1 MNGLLQDLRFGF
13 RMLVRSPGF
22 TLISVLTLAL
32 GIGANSALFSVVHAV
47 LLRSL
52 PIPEVNRYVAL
63 YEANLVRG
71 FTRGTVA
78 PGNYLAWKARQT
90 VFEDIAAYI
99 ERNVTLTGF
108 ETPELLEGARVS
120 ANAFQIL
127 RATPVVGR
135 TFLVEEDRPESKH
148 VAILSHALWRRRFN
162 ARADILGQTLVLDNS
177 PYTIVGVMPAEFHF
191 PKRTTEFWMP
201 AAMDPERGMD
211 GMSGRIL
218 QTIARLKP
226 GTTLDQA
233 RAEMD
238 VIAKQLAQANPAFN
252 ANVSV
257 NIVPVREIMVG
268 GLRPILL
275 ALLGAVGFVLF
286 IGCANVANLLLAR
299 ASGRARELAIRAAL
313 GARRSRI
320 IRLLLVESLLLALFG
335 GSLGL
340 LLAVWSVDGL
350 VALSPQGVLA
360 DWRIKV
366 DTTAVGF
373 TIALALATSLL
384 FGLVPAWQGSGP
396 DLNQALKEGS
406 RGSSG
411 AARVR
416 VRSALVVAEVALS
429 LVLLIGA
436 GLMIRSFLNLTA
448 QNTGFD
454 PGNLLTFRVRLPEAG
469 YSQGHQVSGFY
480 DQIIQRLADL
490 PRVEAVGATHAIP
503 LGGFGGMRPFMIEG
517 HPRPEPGKGP
527 VVQYRIV
534 SPGYFQTMRIPV
546 LKGREF
552 TQQDSGGAPGAIII
566 NNSLANKYFPG
577 EDPVG
582 KRITIGGYDDA
593 WGEIVGVAG
602 DVRQWSMGAEPEPE
616 MYWVYSQNW
625 IARSP
630 TLSALRRS
638 LTLVVRTRA
647 NPESLIRDVRREVMT
662 MDKTLPV
669 THVRTMEERVGES
682 TSGQRFNALLITLFA
697 ALALVLASIGI
708 YGVVSHT
715 AAQRTREIGIRM
727 ALGARGSDV
736 LSLVLTR
743 GMGLV
748 LIGVAIGLAVSLA
761 LTRFLE
767 RLLFGVEPT
776 DPGTFVLV
784 SLVLTAVALVA
795 CYVPA
800 RRAARL
806 DPLTALR
813 QE

>member
-1 MNGLLQDLRFGF
+1 
-13 RMLVRSPGF
+13 ML
-22 TLISVLTLAL
+22 
-32 GIGANSALFSVVHAV
+32 
-47 LLRSL
+47 
-52 PIPEVNRYVAL
+52 
-63 YEANLVRG
+63 
-71 FTRGTVA
+71 
-78 PGNYLAWKARQT
+78 GN
-90 VFEDIAAYI
+90 
-99 ERNVTLTGF
+99 
-108 ETPELLEGARVS
+108 
-120 ANAFQIL
+120 
-127 RATPVVGR
+127 
-135 TFLVEEDRPESKH
+135 
-148 VAILSHALWRRRFN
+148 
-162 ARADILGQTLVLDNS
+162 
-177 PYTIVGVMPAEFHF
+177 
-191 PKRTTEFWMP
+191 
-201 AAMDPERGMD
+201 
-211 GMSGRIL
+211 
-218 QTIARLKP
+218 
-226 GTTLDQA
+226 
-233 RAEMD
+233 
-238 VIAKQLAQANPAFN
+238 
-252 ANVSV
+252 
-257 NIVPVREIMVG
+257 
-268 GLRPILL
+268 
-275 ALLGAVGFVLF
+275 
-286 IGCANVANLLLAR
+286 
-299 ASGRARELAIRAAL
+299 
-313 GARRSRI
+313 
-320 IRLLLVESLLLALFG
+320 
-335 GSLGL
+335 
-340 LLAVWSVDGL
+340 
-350 VALSPQGVLA
+350 
-360 DWRIKV
+360 WRIKIDATV
-366 DTTAVGF
+366 VGF

-384 FGLVPAWQGSGP
+384 FGLMPAWQGSGP

-411 AARVR
+411 TARVR
-416 VRSALVVAEVALS
+416 VRGALVVAEVALS

-503 LGGFGGMRPFMIEG
+503 LGGFGGNRPFMIEG

-534 SPGYFQTMRIPV
+534 SPGYFRTMRIPV

-552 TQQDSGGAPGAIII
+552 TQQDSGGAPGTIII
-566 NNSLANKYFPG
+566 NDSLANKYFPG

-602 DVRQWSMGAEPEPE
+602 DVRQWSMGTEPEPE

-638 LTLVVRTRA
+638 LTLVVRTQA

-715 AAQRTREIGIRM
+715 AAQRTHEIGIRM

-776 DPGTFVLV
+776 DPWTFVVV
-784 SLVLTAVALVA
+784 SLVLTAVALLA

-806 DPLTALR
+806 DPLTALH